1 MYFSSKNICFPG
13 NLKVFYKIVFLR
25 FLQPFLASVY
35 QSLDSNLAIDTQR
48 HFVQNLIKL
57 IRFVRIFDDI

>member
-1 MYFSSKNICFPG
+1 MYFIKLC
-13 NLKVFYKIVFLR
+13 FLR

-57 IRFVRIFDDI
+57 IRFVKIFDDI